1 MLSLW
6 GKGDVL
12 QGPFAGT
19 SALMT
24 EFMQQQRIF
33 SMLQGMRF
41 LSADKRLSRRQ
52 KIIERQKKWLVDD
65 AISMLLGEEEILYE
79 ESSMEQ
85 GGEAVDETG
94 FILRQVMKA
103 LSMPEADLSLST
115 DIAKKLDSLSLLRRL
130 AQKANIE
137 LRLVKLE
144 GKKWYCRDRFTVKE
158 IEYKDRSIVRV
169 LIFDETSKEY
179 ITFGAP
185 AEEVKKTEEVKAE
198 TIGETRAKVLEARC
212 DREGVDYAK
221 VCALLKVSRF
231 EDITEYNHSIL
242 INEWDKWKE
251 RCKKDE

>member
-1 MLSLW
+1 MEFRLLRADEIDCRISMVNQYGVGLLLYKDARCDMNILDETVGAMNWQREHSRDNANCTVSLW
-6 GKGDVL
+6 DAEKEQWISKEDTGTESFTEREKGLASDS
-12 QGPFAGT
+12 F
-19 SALMT
+19 
-24 EFMQQQRIF
+24 
-33 SMLQGMRF
+33 
-41 LSADKRLSRRQ
+41 KRACFNWGIGRELYTAPDMFVSP
-52 KIIERQKKWLVDD
+52 KSLKKF
-65 AISMLLGEEEILYE
+65 G
-79 ESSMEQ
+79 Q
-85 GGEAVDETG
+85 DEY
-94 FILRQVMKA
+94 
-103 LSMPEADLSLST
+103 
-115 DIAKKLDSLSLLRRL
+115 
-130 AQKANIE
+130 
-137 LRLVKLE
+137 
-144 GKKWYCRDRFTVKE
+144 KKWYCRDRFTVKE